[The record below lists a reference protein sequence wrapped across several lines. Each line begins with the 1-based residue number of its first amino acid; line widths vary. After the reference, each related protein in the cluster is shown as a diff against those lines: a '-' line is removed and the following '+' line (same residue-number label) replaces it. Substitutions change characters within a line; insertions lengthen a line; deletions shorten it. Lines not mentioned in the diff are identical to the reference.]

1 MAAKIDSENQAGL
14 GTSVGGI
21 EGVAMKITIDG

>member
-1 MAAKIDSENQAGL
+1 MATKIDSENQAGL

-21 EGVAMKITIDG
+21 EGIVMEITIDG